1 MMTETRLP
9 EPWLRGT
16 LTEVPA
22 VLRGVLHAL
31 ELAQEDAARWC
42 SGLTAEQMSARP
54 AGLPSVGFQLRHVAG
69 TLDRL
74 LSYAED
80 RQLNEEQLAYL
91 ACEAETVSDTDVLM
105 RAFSGAVERASG
117 RLRSLRGADLEA
129 PRYVGRKRLPT
140 TVGGLLVH
148 VADHTQRHVG
158 QLVTTAK
165 LVAATSPESR

>member
-16 LTEVPA
+16 MTEIPA

-42 SGLTAEQMSARP
+42 GGLTAEQMNARP
-54 AGLPSVGFQLRHVAG
+54 AGVPSVGFQFRHIAG

-91 ACEAETVSDTDVLM
+91 AREGETVSDADVLM
-105 RAFSGAVERASG
+105 REFASAVERAMG
-117 RLRSLRGADLEA
+117 RLHALSRADLEA

-165 LVAATSPESR
+165 LVTATLPESR

>member
-1 MMTETRLP
+1 MTEI
-9 EPWLRGT
+9 
-16 LTEVPA
+16 PA

-42 SGLTAEQMSARP
+42 GGLTAEQMNARP
-54 AGLPSVGFQLRHVAG
+54 AGVPSVGFQFRHIAG

-80 RQLNEEQLAYL
+80 RQLDEEQLAYL
-91 ACEAETVSDTDVLM
+91 AREGETVSDADVLM
-105 RAFSGAVERASG
+105 REFASAVERAMG
-117 RLRSLRGADLEA
+117 RLHALSRADLEA

-165 LVAATSPESR
+165 LVRATSPESR

>member
-1 MMTETRLP
+1 MTDARLA

-42 SGLTAEQMSARP
+42 GGLTAAQMNARP
-54 AGLPSVGFQLRHVAG
+54 AGLPSAGFQLRHIAG

-74 LSYAED
+74 LTYAED

-91 ACEAETVSDTDVLM
+91 AREGEAVSDADALLGEFAAAVD
-105 RAFSGAVERASG
+105 RAIG
-117 RLRSLRGADLEA
+117 RLRSLEGADLEA
-129 PRYVGRKRLPT
+129 RRYVGRKGLPSS
-140 TVGGLLVH
+140 VGGLLVH
-148 VADHTQRHVG
+148 VAEHTQRHVG

-165 LVAATSPESR
+165 LVAATLPESR

>member
-1 MMTETRLP
+1 MTETRLP

-16 LTEVPA
+16 MTEIPA

-42 SGLTAEQMSARP
+42 GGLTAEQMNARP
-54 AGLPSVGFQLRHVAG
+54 AGVPSVGFQFRHIAG

-80 RQLNEEQLAYL
+80 RQLDEEQLEYL
-91 ACEAETVSDTDVLM
+91 AREGETVSDADVLM
-105 RAFSGAVERASG
+105 REFASAVERAMG
-117 RLRSLRGADLEA
+117 RLHALSRADLEA

-165 LVAATSPESR
+165 LVRATSPESR

>member
-1 MMTETRLP
+1 MTDTRLS

-16 LTEVPA
+16 MTEIPA

-42 SGLTAEQMSARP
+42 GGLTAEQMNARP
-54 AGLPSVGFQLRHVAG
+54 AGVPSVGFQFRHIAG

-80 RQLNEEQLAYL
+80 RQLDEEQLAYL
-91 ACEAETVSDTDVLM
+91 AREGETVSDADVLM
-105 RAFSGAVERASG
+105 REFASAVERAMG
-117 RLRSLRGADLEA
+117 RLHALSRADLEA

-165 LVAATSPESR
+165 LVRATSPESR

>member
-1 MMTETRLP
+1 MMETRLP

-16 LTEVPA
+16 MTEIPA

-42 SGLTAEQMSARP
+42 SGLTVEQMNARP
-54 AGLPSVGFQLRHVAG
+54 AGLPSVGFQLRHIAG

-74 LSYAED
+74 LSYAKD

-91 ACEAETVSDTDVLM
+91 AREGDLVSDAGVLL
-105 RAFSGAVERASG
+105 REFAAAVELAMR
-117 RLRSLRGADLEA
+117 RLRSLGGAELEA
-129 PRYVGRKRLPT
+129 ARYVGRKRLPT

-165 LVAATSPESR
+165 LVAATSPGSR